1 MGIALMALA
10 LIALLLGCFG
20 WQLARKAGHRDA
32 SRTPEASKPHQPTAS
47 RSENS
52 RPRVPTPRRRDP
64 SANSP
69 GHGRVSGTGTG
80 SFGYFGGF
88 GSDQSGGGGFCD
100 SGGFSDGSG
109 GCDGG
114 GGG

>member
-20 WQLARKAGHRDA
+20 WQLARKANHRDA
-32 SRTPEASKPHQPTAS
+32 RRTPEASKPHRPTAS
-47 RSENS
+47 RSES
-52 RPRVPTPRRRDP
+52 PRLRAPARRRRDLSGNTP
-64 SANSP
+64 RYGSGP
-69 GHGRVSGTGTG
+69 GADAG

-88 GSDQSGGGGFCD
+88 GSDHGGGGGLCD
-100 SGGFSDGSG
+100 SGGFSDGGG